1 MPPQGSAEIAD
12 IDLATIPFH
21 LSFEQLANLF
31 GAADGTPL
39 ARVVSEFQKRALS
52 SRQPSELSP
61 AETQILRKLKLS
73 LPQIASAQ
81 REFEKVDR
89 HKLARHT
96 RAFIRVTATSPSRG
110 FERNASSPKVLP
122 TIPERLAISGGF
134 RRICGSSGMR
144 SAVGLRCT
152 LRIIK
157 VNSCRS

>member
-1 MPPQGSAEIAD
+1 MTGMYYLTTAGPDDSYRVEIGYFQPADTWNSVAISDEVKMPPQGSAEIAD

-110 FERNASSPKVLP
+110 FERNASS
-122 TIPERLAISGGF
+122 
-134 RRICGSSGMR
+134 
-144 SAVGLRCT
+144 
-152 LRIIK
+152 
-157 VNSCRS
+157 